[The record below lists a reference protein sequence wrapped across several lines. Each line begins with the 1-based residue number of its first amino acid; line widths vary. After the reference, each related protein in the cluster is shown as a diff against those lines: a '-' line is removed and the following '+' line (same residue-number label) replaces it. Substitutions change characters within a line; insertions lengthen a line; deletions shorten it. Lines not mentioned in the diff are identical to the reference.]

1 MATVIDPG
9 GETGSR
15 RVGKSAL
22 CQLLGWSRPTLD
34 LRLDTDQLFPV
45 ATRGVKGGGWAFD
58 PAAVMAYLAGGAST
72 SEGAAGTLCRAAG
85 AKYSTAPVA
94 SGDPVMHAGE
104 QNARQRRDAVNA
116 EILEEKLQRDRGE
129 LVVAED
135 MRKVVTIL
143 QASINEG
150 LDRLCRQIVTRLA
163 ISEAEAIMHELV
175 NELRDAMAAELRPL
189 FEQSQS
195 RRSSPRP
202 AVGQNTGSRR

>member
-1 MATVIDPG
+1 MQSPPTSSQKLFDG
-9 GETGSR
+9 GGLSLLITAASGKRWVLKYRILLNEAPPLAGQAHLLSICRHDRDQGS
-15 RVGKSAL
+15 
-22 CQLLGWSRPTLD
+22 TL
-34 LRLDTDQLFPV
+34 PP
-45 ATRGVKGGGWAFD
+45 GGGWAFD
-58 PAAVMAYLAGGAST
+58 PAAVMAYLAGPSP
-72 SEGAAGTLCRAAG
+72 SAG
-85 AKYSTAPVA
+85 APNLSTATGVVAEYSSDPVA

-163 ISEAEAIMHELV
+163 IPEAEAIMHELV
-175 NELRDAMAAELRPL
+175 NELRDEMAAELRPL
-189 FEQSQS
+189 FEQ
-195 RRSSPRP
+195 RRSR
-202 AVGQNTGSRR
+202 